1 MSKFSAYLK
10 ELLEQRGE
18 PIARIAKNTGLE
30 RTSIHKALKDERM
43 LPYTALRQ
51 LGQYLQLTL
60 PQMRELNQ
68 YYEML
73 LRGEDLYYIQK
84 TICGLLADL
93 SQMHFSC
100 QGPVLIPERA
110 AEAPASPGIV
120 YGRPQVEA
128 AIQAVLQWETE
139 VEGAELELY
148 LPPACR
154 VPDCLLPL
162 WRAGREFTVRQL
174 VAFRSEQS
182 SGDTRQENLRR
193 LQHLLPLSLVSG
205 GRYFAYYYF
214 EQNGEAVSIDPLT
227 YFIITP
233 RQLIRMDAN
242 LSVAQFQSAPEL
254 LHLYRNRL
262 GQILAECQLL
272 NSYSNDPELVLE
284 AYMKGTDLDSYYVMM
299 TQPCLGHYYT
309 RERIA
314 GQFWPDVPE
323 REKLVEL
330 SDRRF
335 ERLRKLENNYF
346 TIFTEEGLRQFAAD
360 GVEVDL
366 PPELVRPIEV
376 PLRRQLLEEFRQDIQ
391 EERIRACMAD
401 PEHLPIPPYLT
412 ITCDPRF
419 GVHIYAVQGFIG
431 GAYACNLHIEEGGI
445 GQSFCSFIRSLPG
458 SKFVHP
464 KEKLL
469 AVLDELIGQ
478 LA

>member
-162 WRAGREFTVRQL
+162 WRADAWASCALIPILRGFSWETRAPLLWAGRFRLWRSSAVRCCCCPL
-174 VAFRSEQS
+174 WAHALLLLLFR
-182 SGDTRQENLRR
+182 
-193 LQHLLPLSLVSG
+193 
-205 GRYFAYYYF
+205 
-214 EQNGEAVSIDPLT
+214 
-227 YFIITP
+227 
-233 RQLIRMDAN
+233 
-242 LSVAQFQSAPEL
+242 
-254 LHLYRNRL
+254 
-262 GQILAECQLL
+262 
-272 NSYSNDPELVLE
+272 
-284 AYMKGTDLDSYYVMM
+284 
-299 TQPCLGHYYT
+299 
-309 RERIA
+309 
-314 GQFWPDVPE
+314 
-323 REKLVEL
+323 
-330 SDRRF
+330 
-335 ERLRKLENNYF
+335 
-346 TIFTEEGLRQFAAD
+346 
-360 GVEVDL
+360 
-366 PPELVRPIEV
+366 
-376 PLRRQLLEEFRQDIQ
+376 
-391 EERIRACMAD
+391 
-401 PEHLPIPPYLT
+401 
-412 ITCDPRF
+412 
-419 GVHIYAVQGFIG
+419 
-431 GAYACNLHIEEGGI
+431 
-445 GQSFCSFIRSLPG
+445 
-458 SKFVHP
+458 
-464 KEKLL
+464 
-469 AVLDELIGQ
+469 
-478 LA
+478 